1 MGTCFSSSASR
12 HFSFLF
18 LPSEP
23 PCLSLVAFS
32 LFLAVLFLVSCFL
45 FLSPPSIMA
54 VVVVVAVVDHLI
66 MVGVSCG
73 GCKGRLTGL
82 PLVDFALQASVTRDS
97 PSPESRFTPQPTT
110 KPRTPGQGER
120 TESQEANGASRLS
133 SIVKRRQQQRLG
145 RNSKELSAVAVRGWS
160 RQSRLTRHEFVFT
173 NTNSGPLSRIE

>member
-32 LFLAVLFLVSCFL
+32 LFLAVLFLVSFSSLHHGRGC
-45 FLSPPSIMA
+45 
-54 VVVVVAVVDHLI
+54 
-66 MVGVSCG
+66 CG
-73 GCKGRLTGL
+73 GCGRPSHYGRSFLWWVQRPTNGTPVSRL
-82 PLVDFALQASVTRDS
+82 CPTVKRDS
-97 PSPESRFTPQPTT
+97 GLSESRFTPQPTT

-145 RNSKELSAVAVRGWS
+145 RNNTEFSAVAVRGWS
-160 RQSRLTRHEFVFT
+160 RRSRPRFDA
-173 NTNSGPLSRIE
+173 P